1 MEFELWEL
9 AQYRSATV
17 DELEQRKSD
26 IAAELENA
34 ESKVETAELRSQVE
48 MLKAEMEKRNTA
60 AELRSANI
68 AAVASGAGIVKA
80 TTPAPAA
87 EVRSDED
94 YTDSVEYRTAF
105 MEYVCRGTK
114 LPENVRA
121 QLRANAIT
129 TTDDVEV
136 VIPST
141 LMNEIIK
148 KMDTYGNIW
157 AKVRKLSVKGGIEFP
172 IADLHPTATWIGETE
187 VSDYQKL
194 TMETTI
200 SFNYYGLECRIAQ
213 TLLAS
218 VVTLEAFQRM
228 FVPLATEA
236 IVRALEAAVFNGT
249 GTGQMTGILQD
260 SRVPTA
266 NVITMTEDELGSW
279 DAWHKK
285 VKAKMK
291 KAYRKGEFVMAQGS
305 FDGYIDGMTDTN
317 GQPVGRVNYGI
328 NGEEIQ
334 RFAGKNVETVEE
346 DILPDFSSAK
356 TGDVVAVFI
365 DFSNYAVNTNM
376 QLSVVQ
382 WEDYETNQKKTRALI
397 IVDGKLLD
405 PNGVLIIKKGAK
417 SSGGTQSGGTQGGQQ
432 G

>member
-9 AQYRSATV
+9 ARYRSATV
-17 DELEQRKSD
+17 DELEQRREA

-34 ESKVETAELRSQVE
+34 ESEIDTAELRSQVE
-48 MLKAEMEKRNTA
+48 MLREEMDKRNTA

-68 AAVASGAGIVKA
+68 AAVTSGAGIVRA
-80 TTPAPAA
+80 TTPAPVA
-87 EVRSDED
+87 ETRSTED

-105 MEYVCRGTK
+105 MEYVCRGTA

-121 QLRANAIT
+121 QLRANEVT
-129 TTDDVEV
+129 TAAENEV
-136 VIPST
+136 VIPKT

-157 AKVRKLSVKGGIEFP
+157 AKVRKLSVKGGIEFA
-172 IADLHPTATWIGETE
+172 ISDLHPTATWIGETE
-187 VSDYQKL
+187 VSEYQKL
-194 TMETTI
+194 TIDQTI

-236 IVRALEAAVFNGT
+236 IVRALEKGVFTGT
-249 GTGQMTGILQD
+249 GTGQMTGILVD
-260 SRVPTA
+260 PRIPTE
-266 NVITMTEDELGSW
+266 NVITMTEAELGSW
-279 DAWHKK
+279 EAWHKK

-305 FDGYIDGMTDTN
+305 FDGYIDGMTDNN

-346 DILPDFSSAK
+346 DILPDFSTASA
-356 TGDVVAVFI
+356 GDVVAVFI

-397 IVDGKLLD
+397 IADGKILD
-405 PNGVLIIKKGAK
+405 PYGVLIIKKGGSTKAADK
-417 SSGGTQSGGTQGGQQ
+417 A
-432 G
+432 